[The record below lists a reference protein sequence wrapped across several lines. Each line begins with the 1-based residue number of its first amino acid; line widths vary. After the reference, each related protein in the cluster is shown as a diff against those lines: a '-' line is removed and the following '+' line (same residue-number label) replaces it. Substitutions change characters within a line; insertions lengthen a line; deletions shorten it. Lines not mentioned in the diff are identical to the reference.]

1 MYESKNN
8 NPETDHLF
16 KAILEL
22 KSMEECYRF
31 FDDLCTIREVAAM
44 AQRLEVAKLLRQ
56 KVTFNAIAE
65 KTGASTATIARVNKC
80 LVYGA
85 DGYQRIL
92 DRLDEKT
99 APGWAD

>member
-1 MYESKNN
+1 MYESKSK

-16 KAILEL
+16 EAILEL
-22 KSMEECYRF
+22 QSVEECYRF

-44 AQRLEVAKLLRQ
+44 AQRLEVAKMLRQ

-85 DGYQRIL
+85 DGYKTIL
-92 DRLDEKT
+92 ERLENK
-99 APGWAD
+99 A